1 MRIGLFTEGTYPI
14 VQGGVS
20 TWCGHLMD
28 GMPEHTF
35 VPVTLVGGD
44 VPRDLSVHANVRD
57 LTLVPMWGRVPAP
70 LPFVDAG
77 DARRLR
83 PLLAALWRAVLDAE
97 ADLDAFAAA
106 LAALTSW
113 RGHSLASLL
122 SRHGSAPHIAEGWRV
137 LRAADPGLP
146 SMTLADAV
154 AAAEFCDRVLALA
167 DRDWPQVDV
176 SHVASNGPPSV
187 LALGRRWRDG
197 TPILV
202 TEHGIYLRERY
213 LALADS
219 GLAWS
224 ARFVI
229 GAFLRRLTQL
239 TYREATVVAPVS
251 EFNRRWELELGA
263 EPARTRTVYNGV
275 DTRLYAPVDAEP
287 ETPTVVFVG
296 RIDPL
301 KGLETLVDAFAIVAD
316 EVPGAQLKLF
326 GPTPETNR
334 AYREGLEAQI
344 DAAGLRDAVT
354 FEGPVA
360 SSTLGFAEGHVV
372 ALSSISEGLPYGVIE
387 AMMAGRP
394 TVNTDVGGVGE
405 IVGADGSC
413 GLLVPPRDAAALAR
427 GLVAYLRDPALR
439 SRTGRAARERAVR
452 LFDMDDFIAAYRRLY
467 DEVAADRRAGQ
478 GER

>member
-1 MRIGLFTEGTYPI
+1 MRVGLFTEGTYPL

-35 VPVTLVGGD
+35 VPVTLVGAD
-44 VPRDLSVHANVRD
+44 APRGLSVHDNVRD

-70 LPFVDAG
+70 LPFVDGG

-83 PLLAALWRAVLDAE
+83 PLLSALWAAVLRPD
-97 ADLDAFAAA
+97 ADLDAFASA
-106 LAALTSW
+106 LMALTRW
-113 RGHSLASLL
+113 RGHALASLL
-122 SRHGSAPHIAEGWRV
+122 SRHGSAPHIAQEWRE
-137 LRAADPGLP
+137 LRVADPGLP
-146 SMTLADAV
+146 PMTLADAV

-251 EFNRRWELELGA
+251 DFNRRWELELGA
-263 EPARTRTVYNGV
+263 EAERTRTVYNGV
-275 DTRLYAPVDAEP
+275 DTRLYAPIDTEP
-287 ETPTVVFVG
+287 TTPTVVFVG

-301 KGLETLVDAFAIVAD
+301 KGLETLIEAFAQVAQQ
-316 EVPGAQLKLF
+316 VPGARLKLF

-334 AYREGLEAQI
+334 DYRAALEDQI
-344 DAAGLRDAVT
+344 AAAGLRDAVT
-354 FEGPVA
+354 FEGSVS
-360 SSTLGFAEGHVV
+360 SSTLGFAQGHVV

-387 AMMAGRP
+387 AMMVGRP

-405 IVGADGSC
+405 IVGTDGTC
-413 GLLVPPRDAAALAR
+413 GLLVSPRDADALAR
-427 GLVAYLRDPALR
+427 GLVGYLRDPALR
-439 SRTGRAARERAVR
+439 ARTGRAARERAVR